1 MTLPAPLRSRPF
13 RLLLIGQTVSSFG
26 DWMGTFALMALV
38 KELSGSDT
46 AVGGI
51 LVLRLLPSGIAGP
64 LAARLV
70 SRWDRRST
78 MLAMDLARA
87 GMMAAV
93 PFVGAV
99 WWVYIW
105 AFTTELAS
113 LIFLPARDA
122 AIPDLLDEE
131 HLADANSFVLASS
144 YGNIPIGG
152 AAFALFSYLGGLDLP
167 IWIDAGTFLVSYA
180 FLAQLPSLQARDLD
194 IEAEEVRF
202 RDAFRLD
209 VVRRIMP
216 AATTVF
222 VGVGA
227 LFTLGIPFVH
237 EVMRASSVAFGF
249 LVSLFGLGATVGLVA
264 VHLTGQP
271 TILRIRSGVVVLGG
285 TLAAMSLTSLL
296 WLAYIGAVSF
306 GAAATYALV
315 GAVTYLQTNLE
326 GDDRTLGFAVFHVV
340 LRIAMSLA
348 AVGAGIAADALG
360 PVTVLGVGT
369 LHPAATVLFCS
380 GLTVI
385 AGATLLHLPSGR
397 EEPTSDDGDHHRH
410 RVLDPSDPGT

>member
-38 KELSGSDT
+38 SELSGSET

-64 LAARLV
+64 LAARLA
-70 SRWDRRST
+70 SRWDRRRT

-99 WWVYIW
+99 WWVYVW
-105 AFTTELAS
+105 AFATELAS
-113 LIFLPARDA
+113 LIFLPARDS
-122 AIPDLLDEE
+122 AIPDLLEE
-131 HLADANSFVLASS
+131 DQLADANSFVLASS

-152 AAFALFSYLGGLDLP
+152 AAFALFSYLGGIDLP

-180 FLAQLPSLQARDLD
+180 FIAQLPSLRARDLD
-194 IEAEEVRF
+194 VEAAPVRF
-202 RDAFRLD
+202 REAFHLH

-227 LFTLGIPFVH
+227 LFTLGIPFVY
-237 EVMRASSVAFGF
+237 EVLRASSVAFGF

-264 VHLTGQP
+264 VHVTGQP
-271 TILRIRSGVVVLGG
+271 GVLRIRAGVVVLGG

-296 WLAYIGAVSF
+296 WLAYLGAVSF

-315 GAVTYLQTNLE
+315 GAVTYLQTNLD
-326 GDDRTLGFAVFHVV
+326 GDERTLGFAVFHIV

-348 AVGAGIAADALG
+348 AIGAGIAADALG
-360 PVTVLGVGT
+360 PVRIVGVGT

-385 AGATLLHLPSGR
+385 AGATLLHLPAGR
-397 EEPTSDDGDHHRH
+397 EEPTSGDGDHHRH
-410 RVLDPSDPGT
+410 RVLDPSDPGP